1 MSDIGHKRPEQPQ
14 PLNYHRPVKQ
24 PRILVRTLYI
34 VLLGIFVAGAILFGT
49 CWAALH

>member
-1 MSDIGHKRPEQPQ
+1 MSDLGHRPDPPE

-24 PRILVRTLYI
+24 PRIVVRTLYI
-34 VLLGIFVAGAILFGT
+34 VLLSIFVAGAILFGT